1 MVLTHDTEASTRV
14 RVSLHQAVM
23 VVVMVVDRCQ
33 MMRRALVLTRLHLVA
48 HRLRLVRRLASV
60 LCEVERVRRTQ
71 RRRQV
76 LQRVRRLWHRVVLLR
91 THRQRQRLRRR
102 QLVRAMMR
110 QLRLQVR
117 RRVVLCCLV
126 VVARRRLVRR
136 LVRVL
141 VVLEDRL
148 NLRAWLRVR
157 LWLVVVDQRMMRARL
172 LQRQRK
178 LEVAV
183 IVRCNRQ
190 QARLQVQRCHRVEG
204 RHLMRRVRQHRQR
217 RMRVLLWTMLR
228 R

>member
-1 MVLTHDTEASTRV
+1 MV
-14 RVSLHQAVM
+14 M
-23 VVVMVVDRCQ
+23 VMVVDRWK
-33 MMRRALVLTRLHLVA
+33 MMRRGLALTRLHLVA
-48 HRLRLVRRLASV
+48 HRLRLVRRLAGV

-76 LQRVRRLWHRVVLLR
+76 LQRVQQLWHRVVLLR
-91 THRQRQRLRRR
+91 THRQQQRLLRR

-183 IVRCNRQ
+183 IVRCIRQ
-190 QARLQVQRCHRVEG
+190 RARLRVQRCHRVEG